1 MKETE
6 WFYDHHKK
14 EWWMVSITT
23 NAKYIPKISLGDKTP
38 SKPLPIQ
45 AVRGVSSLHGE
56 NKRLHTLI
64 LAMAGCLGISVATIV
79 VLVSGLLK

>member
-23 NAKYIPKISLGDKTP
+23 NAKYIPKISLGDKPP

-45 AVRGVSSLHGE
+45 VKGINLYGE
-56 NKRLHTLI
+56 NKRLHSLI
-64 LAMAGCLGISVATIV
+64 FMLTGCLGASVVAIA
-79 VLVSGLLK
+79 VLASMLLK